1 MRSGP
6 LWALRSTS
14 VAVNAHINRHAW
26 VGWLFIYLTEFSFFS
41 TFRLSNLS
49 ALVKTSTTP
58 DDDTTPIRIYG
69 VLLGIVQDFVV
80 ISFEVVVLSL
90 FDAAINHSCWNDT
103 APNGCMDCFTR
114 GIPFWSRTKLVC
126 KRLWRFAVIYSV
138 CVLSLA
144 TFAMDVVTV
153 RSYHHRYELG
163 WSSDNEKNNVMKI
176 QQTRTATNVLVAAL
190 VTQGIVA
197 IVITVW
203 FDLAR
208 WTPLGLA
215 TKRKGINSRG
225 PGSPTVGL
233 RPPVTYLAMDSN
245 DFIDSDENL
254 CSFFDSDIRMI
265 RGTQRPQSP
274 AILSEDRRHLPPSN
288 IKSVVFGLGLA
299 IITFILTPLLVLL
312 ITSYCPPAVASI
324 ALNSSLNE
332 PIRLVTAISFVPS

>member
-163 WSSDNEKNNVMKI
+163 
-176 QQTRTATNVLVAAL
+176 
-190 VTQGIVA
+190 
-197 IVITVW
+197 
-203 FDLAR
+203 
-208 WTPLGLA
+208 
-215 TKRKGINSRG
+215 
-225 PGSPTVGL
+225 
-233 RPPVTYLAMDSN
+233 
-245 DFIDSDENL
+245 
-254 CSFFDSDIRMI
+254 
-265 RGTQRPQSP
+265 
-274 AILSEDRRHLPPSN
+274 LPPMCW
-288 IKSVVFGLGLA
+288 LQLW
-299 IITFILTPLLVLL
+299 
-312 ITSYCPPAVASI
+312 
-324 ALNSSLNE
+324 
-332 PIRLVTAISFVPS
+332 